1 MTGND
6 EHFAKFCSL
15 SERKNG
21 KKHRGN
27 QFFIGNRYEALR
39 WGGKFSIENFIF
51 PIILRFSNSMSGRFV
66 QKIMFSGGKRG
77 NPALIDERGQG
88 SAML

>member
-1 MTGND
+1 MAESIEAIN
-6 EHFAKFCSL
+6 FSL
-15 SERKNG
+15 ETATKL
-21 KKHRGN
+21 
-27 QFFIGNRYEALR
+27 ELR
-39 WGGKFSIENFIF
+39 WGGKFSIEKFIF

-88 SAML
+88 FAML